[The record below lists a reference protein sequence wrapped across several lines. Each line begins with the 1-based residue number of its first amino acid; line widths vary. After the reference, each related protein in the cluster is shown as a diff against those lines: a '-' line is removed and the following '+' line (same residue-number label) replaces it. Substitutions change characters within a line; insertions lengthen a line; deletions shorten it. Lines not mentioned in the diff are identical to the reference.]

1 MTTRLPLTV
10 GLVAASL
17 ITVSL
22 LAACGEP
29 VQRSRAQTVAAA
41 DLSACRARADEIYNK
56 QNRGD
61 VYRADTFV
69 SDTRDSPFSTSGL
82 PGITSNGLSG
92 LYQHGNL
99 VSSCVSSRGAGA
111 AGIGSTGT
119 GAVGVDPTGPASTTS
134 VSPPAS
140 Q

>member
-1 MTTRLPLTV
+1 MSSLGLT
-10 GLVAASL
+10 AR
-17 ITVSL
+17 
-22 LAACGEP
+22 AACWLFAAGVLTGCGTAAP
-29 VQRSRAQTVAAA
+29 RSRAQAAA
-41 DLSACRARADEIYNK
+41 AAARSACRARADEVFLR

-92 LYQHGNL
+92 QYQRDNM
-99 VSSCVSSRGAGA
+99 VSSCVYGGGGPS
-111 AGIGSTGT
+111 
-119 GAVGVDPTGPASTTS
+119 GPAATLS
-134 VSPPAS
+134 VSPPGS

>member
-1 MTTRLPLTV
+1 MTTSLRITTTRTACWLIAAGLLT
-10 GLVAASL
+10 
-17 ITVSL
+17 
-22 LAACGEP
+22 ACGTP

-56 QNRGD
+56 QNRAD
-61 VYRADTFV
+61 VYRGDTFV

-92 LYQHGNL
+92 LYQHDNL
-99 VSSCVSSRGAGA
+99 VSSCVNSRGSGA
-111 AGIGSTGT
+111 AG
-119 GAVGVDPTGPASTTS
+119 ADPSGPAATIS
-134 VSPPAS
+134 VSPPAT